1 MKMMKLL
8 SVLLILL
15 TATIFV
21 PASLAASKADKQKQA
36 QQKKADKKQIE
47 ENKRIYKKVEK
58 PKLKERKAENKKAQ
72 KLAKKDRKQAI
83 NDLDQSYQDVVKFY
97 KARNGAKAV
106 LLKQHQQMQ
115 NAIKNYEENPS
126 PKTLK
131 ARDRLVA
138 SYANSYKNYQDGP
151 RKQWLNKVN
160 AFKVAADQFDNKDRS
175 YKKALEDSATIARD
189 KIKAKAAIKIVKKP
203 VEESIYDV
211 VPIINS
217 AVKIET
223 INNQRFVSTGSV
235 RDHIYGAGPA
245 ILPIYDRVPS
255 QQEYDRLPPPQNYA
269 DPNSPLE
276 L

>member
-1 MKMMKLL
+1 MMKLL

-21 PASLAASKADKQKQA
+21 PASLAASKADKQKQT

-72 KLAKKDRKQAI
+72 KQAKKDRKQAI
-83 NDLDQSYQDVVKFY
+83 NDLDQSYQEAVKFY

-115 NAIKNYEENPS
+115 NAMKNYEENPS

-189 KIKAKAAIKIVKKP
+189 KIKAKAAIKKVKKP

-245 ILPIYDRVPS
+245 KLPIYDRVPS
-255 QQEYDRLPPPQNYA
+255 QQEYDRFPPPQNYA